1 MTHPALSIIIPA
13 FNEESR
19 LPRYLSSIITYV
31 ERRGDRCEIIVV
43 DDGSHDVTEA
53 VVLALTTTCPF
64 LRLISLGRNM
74 GKGFAVRT
82 GMLAAKGALRLFCDA
97 DGATPIGEIHRLER
111 EVSAG
116 ADIVIGSRAIR
127 QDDCRVEGT
136 LHRKYVGILY
146 NRLVSLLAL
155 RGLRDTQCGFKLF
168 RGAAAD
174 TLFAAQTLTGFG
186 FDVEILFLAQKWGY
200 TIREVPIN
208 WQDQPGGKVRLL
220 RDSVRML
227 FDLVK
232 LRRSWHAGVYRTA
245 VDTGSTAAVSH
256 QSTDVGPS
264 VSGQGERGPAS

>member
-1 MTHPALSIIIPA
+1 MLSIIIPA

-19 LPRYLSSIITYV
+19 LPPYLSNIIIYL
-31 ERRGDRCEIIVV
+31 ERRGDPCEIIVV
-43 DDGSHDVTEA
+43 NDGSQDGTGAA
-53 VVLALTTTCPF
+53 VQALTTTCSF
-64 LRLISLGRNM
+64 LRLISLGGNM
-74 GKGFAVRT
+74 GKGFAIRT
-82 GMLAAKGALRLFCDA
+82 GMLAAKGDLRLFCDA
-97 DGATPIGEIHRLER
+97 DGATPIGELHRLER
-111 EVSAG
+111 AISNG
-116 ADIVIGSRAIR
+116 ADIAIGSRAI
-127 QDDCRVEGT
+127 QQHDCRVEGT
-136 LHRKYVGILY
+136 LHRKYLGILY

-200 TIREVPIN
+200 TIREVPVN

-220 RDSVRML
+220 RDSIRML

-256 QSTDVGPS
+256 QPTDDGPS

>member
-31 ERRGDRCEIIVV
+31 EGRSDRCEIIVV

-127 QDDCRVEGT
+127 QGDCRVEGT
-136 LHRKYVGILY
+136 LHRKCLGMSYNLLVG
-146 NRLVSLLAL
+146 LLAV
-155 RGLRDTQCGFKLF
+155 RGIRDTQCGFKLF
-168 RGAAAD
+168 RGAVAD
-174 TLFAAQTLTGFG
+174 RVFAAQTLTGFG
-186 FDVEILFLAQKWGY
+186 FDVEILFLAQQWGY
-200 TIREVPIN
+200 MIREVPVN
-208 WQDQPGGKVRLL
+208 WQEQPGGKVRLL

-227 FDLVK
+227 IDLVK
-232 LRRSWHAGVYRTA
+232 LRWSWNAGLYRKPTE
-245 VDTGSTAAVSH
+245 VDGVGANEH
-256 QSTDVGPS
+256 REYGMGPFGPS
-264 VSGQGERGPAS
+264 DGRSER